1 MLSKAIRPLNNQFV
15 RTGQKAFGTNPGILH
30 KVFNTLDKGTHAY
43 GVARFDPNT
52 PLKGFK
58 SIETSDV
65 PHEYNV
71 ANLTNGFTVLTESA
85 SFPGTVNMGFLMDV
99 GTRDETAETSGA
111 LLALKNTYLKTLKHT
126 NETIN
131 YGMI

>member
-71 ANLTNGFTVLTESA
+71 TNLTNGFTVY
-85 SFPGTVNMGFLMDV
+85 FLI
-99 GTRDETAETSGA
+99 TPKSGA
-111 LLALKNTYLKTLKHT
+111 MRVIGAVICC
-126 NETIN
+126 TILRHLFPRKFHLC
-131 YGMI
+131 

>member
-65 PHEYNV
+65 PH
-71 ANLTNGFTVLTESA
+71 
-85 SFPGTVNMGFLMDV
+85 
-99 GTRDETAETSGA
+99 
-111 LLALKNTYLKTLKHT
+111 
-126 NETIN
+126 
-131 YGMI
+131 